1 MDPQL
6 TLAQVDFSIG
16 GGELTPTMKMRRHAI
31 VKKYAREVEDMYA
44 SQYNNDGLY
53 TSITI

>member
-1 MDPQL
+1 MGPQL